1 MAYLE
6 QGNWRDRPLAVAGV
20 VAIHAGIGLVL
31 VNGFNIV
38 TRIVQD
44 EDVIG
49 IQIKADPIVEP
60 PIEDPKPQPKRE
72 NTRPFV
78 PDPVIEID
86 TARPIV
92 DPVPLP
98 SPIPDTI
105 FIPEPLPTAKPSLGL
120 DPVAARPAND
130 RASWVTTGDYPARDI
145 RQENEGVTGFRVVV
159 GTDGRVKSCEIT
171 SSSGF
176 ATLDQATCRNVEK
189 RARFDAARDANGE
202 KVVGTY
208 SSKVRWQIP
217 D

>member
-31 VNGFNIV
+31 VYGLQV
-38 TRIVQD
+38 ATRIV
-44 EDVIG
+44 EVT
-49 IQIKADPIVEP
+49 PP
-60 PIEDPKPQPKRE
+60 PIAINVEDDVKPPDDVVVPPEPAPTQTPTYVPTPPLDL
-72 NTRPFV
+72 NTAGT
-78 PDPVIEID
+78 VI
-86 TARPIV
+86 
-92 DPVPLP
+92 DPVP
-98 SPIPDTI
+98 I
-105 FIPEPLPTAKPSLGL
+105 PLPPAADIFTPGPVSTPTPSLGF